1 MFSAMITGPLM
12 PLAIAANSVEVEAE
26 ALAKK
31 ARSCFIK
38 QIPDTPVPLTANNDL
53 GVPGTDLHQTL
64 QI

>member
-1 MFSAMITGPLM
+1 MFSAMITDPPM
-12 PLAIAANSVEVEAE
+12 PLAIAAYSVEIVAE

-31 ARSCFIK
+31 ARSCFMK
-38 QIPDTPVPLTANNDL
+38 QITDTPIPLTANNDL

>member
-1 MFSAMITGPLM
+1 MFSAVITDPPM
-12 PLAIAANSVEVEAE
+12 PLAIAAYSVAVEAK

-31 ARSCFIK
+31 ARSCFKK

>member
-1 MFSAMITGPLM
+1 MFSAMITDPPM
-12 PLAIAANSVEVEAE
+12 PLAIAKNSVEVEAE

-31 ARSCFIK
+31 ARSRFMK